1 MFSFGLFPPGMEHL
15 AVDEDFDE
23 YEASRMDTRM
33 RDRERWLKQF
43 AQSLSAKSRKFS
55 KADVGKY
62 VIARDSDK
70 RPDLVPVLYLVD
82 RRKCQEYWWSC
93 DAKIAFVIDTE
104 TRADELASHY
114 RGTNLRVLPIT
125 EEMTNG

>member
-1 MFSFGLFPPGMEHL
+1 MVEFCMPDDMYDD
-15 AVDEDFDE
+15 ADYEDRM
-23 YEASRMDTRM
+23 YERQRAK
-33 RDRERWLKQF
+33 ERWLKQF
-43 AQSLSAKSRKFS
+43 AQSLSAKSRTFPKS
-55 KADVGKY
+55 DVGKY

-82 RRKCQEYWWSC
+82 RRKCQEFWWSC
-93 DAKIAFVIDTE
+93 DAKIAFVLDTE

-114 RGTNLRVLPIT
+114 KGTNLRVLAIT